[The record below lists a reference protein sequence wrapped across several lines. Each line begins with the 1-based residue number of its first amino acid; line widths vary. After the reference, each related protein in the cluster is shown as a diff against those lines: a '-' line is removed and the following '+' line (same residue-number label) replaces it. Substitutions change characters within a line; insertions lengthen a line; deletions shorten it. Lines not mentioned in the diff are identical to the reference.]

1 MQTKILADIRNVKNA
16 VDLVEE
22 HRATMNQSEIGDFSD
37 ILQTT
42 RTFEAEVYC
51 LRQEW
56 DKLLPLIEVRQ

>member
-1 MQTKILADIRNVKNA
+1 M
-16 VDLVEE
+16 DLVEE

-42 RTFEAEVYC
+42 RTFEAEIYC

-56 DKLLPLIEVRQ
+56 DKLLLLIEVR